1 MSENKPTTPEDNQ
14 PFQDIVKTITGL
26 RLQKAEVFNAMVVAR
41 EGIKVTQYA
50 INAALNGN
58 QPVNELNQ
66 KYSQFKAYFQATQRA
81 HIQASEREK
90 AAVANL
96 YSKYNTQAYQVSNL
110 NDQVPILFFPVRLE
124 TTFKQTGQRYELW
137 VRIFPDDIAVETHET
152 LLTQDEIQ
160 QGQAYWTTSF
170 NATLIEK
177 KQAWDLLCRSYG
189 PPRAA
194 WVARSTKP
202 ANFSTAPNAAGLI
215 SASLSP
221 KADSWT
227 LQPLTRI
234 MPDAFVINCYTGSNH
249 SNPTFS
255 AQTNPIADEVK
266 LGFDPNNDAN
276 GSFYRS
282 GTDIATDTSDQVDW
296 MINFDAAVAK
306 GLGAKVPISREA
318 FESGFE
324 RIVAVGVKVS
334 LTKEVGQS
342 RLQNLINSHHY
353 TDGFSLLKQGTSTN
367 NTENEYSGYSSVDYG
382 NTTTYATEAEANLF
396 TPVATA
402 RNKTDGQLL
411 CEALG
416 IDFDPLYHIYHAGG
430 HDIRDAM
437 TLNNSLWQSAM
448 GYYLVNLAAVN
459 TSDSDRVR
467 EFFNDFVRGRG
478 ALPSIRAGV
487 QPYGILP
494 ASVYSRMTWAN
505 DPSADIYVRIKD
517 YARSLSPHWSS
528 AVNTISTAQEKG
540 NSSQSALSALAKNA
554 VSLNHVQRMG
564 FGSNLIWNYLV
575 YNANQREGADQPRRW
590 YAEQSKRIQEVQAST
605 GIRLSPDARIGG
617 INFLEKHGNISGP
630 LVAAKELNR
639 QAPLPRV
646 GGENTPNYFQILA
659 AANFTELRDENYA
672 RFGVENGA
680 AIDATLYQIGR
691 QTLLLEYHDAA
702 CKLLGLP
709 ESERKDPEFINM
721 PIRDYRDG
729 EAPAESVMK
738 LSAGASRWAQLQ
750 TPYGGFE
757 TITAFI
763 DERGPGIVKES
774 REPIHLFEV
783 KDGFRR
789 LAEHPIGEL
798 EMLSSELI
806 DVVSH
811 RLDTWQLALVNQRLN
826 VIRGI
831 KEGSKERQQGIYLG
845 AYGWVE
851 NVKPRTRTA
860 INAAPN
866 AEFPLP
872 LELDSPNEGY
882 IHAPSLNQATAA
894 AVLRSGYAT
903 RGNTSSGGTLSV
915 NIASERIRYS
925 LDILEGLK
933 NGQSLSVLL
942 GYAFERFMYESNT
955 YPSGTIIDPFIDELR
970 VAFALPVNTLNYTL
984 PTLNAPNQAGNVL
997 DGQRLINAFQA
1008 ASGNVATTLNTA
1020 GISTGSYPGSVIT
1033 AIGKGIDWMMNLI
1046 DAVGDLSTAE
1056 GVFQLVQGNQ
1066 AKSGAIADAIAKG
1079 NNMPEIDVINTPRS
1093 GIAVNQRFTLHL
1105 ENNPAMSTGWSNA
1118 GVPMSPRAN
1127 AEPYI
1132 NRWVGQLLRDP
1143 ANIQCTFKSAATVPN
1158 ATTVTVADLNL
1169 QPIDLLFLANDEIT
1183 NDESELAQRV
1193 RRYARSRTYTVGSLA
1208 NQKIGRSEK
1217 ITIDFHLAPNKSP
1230 SIISFEEMLSVLKCS
1245 RDIITSCRSLRTTDY
1260 VTPTEAAGVAND
1272 YDNGNFYTSRLLAA
1286 KTDFETKL
1294 SLLDAELQNVLTS
1307 TLPPS
1312 LATLKGRVHN
1322 LSWYSLEQ
1330 TVYEYFP
1337 DETAEDFTA
1346 ITQRATAISS
1356 EAHARLASYYAVFP
1370 PLPAPVPT
1378 VPTSGDDAFIN
1389 KCLQAY
1395 QALFGRAFIALPRF
1409 KLRSGDQSSLNAQLS
1424 TNPTTTLLNGHAS
1437 NPYVM
1442 DEWLCGISKVRK
1454 NTANYEFLSALAS
1467 GINLDA
1473 FTDDRKLF
1481 PAQVPYNAS
1490 STTDRWLGSTV
1501 NNSAALQEGRVAF
1514 ALSVPGGSSSY
1525 NMGTYEVGLMI
1536 DEWVDVIPSKNQTT
1550 GIAFHA
1556 NQPNQKPPQCLLLG
1570 LTPKITGRWDWA
1582 DIVDMINETFDLAKK
1597 RAVSYDMI
1605 SGTPVGQ
1612 LSPTFVMPFSAANA
1626 TIALTSP
1633 L

>member
-1 MSENKPTTPEDNQ
+1 MSETKIATPEDNKE
-14 PFQDIVKTITGL
+14 FREKVENLTNL
-26 RLQKAEVFNAMVVAR
+26 RLRKAEVFNQMVVAR
-41 EGIKVTQYA
+41 ERVKVTQYA
-50 INAALNGN
+50 INTAADRN
-58 QPVNELNQ
+58 QPVDELRRTYGGHQAAFENARQ
-66 KYSQFKAYFQATQRA
+66 THLQVSQ
-81 HIQASEREK
+81 REEE
-90 AAVANL
+90 AVADL
-96 YSKYNTQAYQVSNL
+96 HSRFNTQVYQIGNL
-110 NDQVPILFFPVRLE
+110 DDQVPILFFPVRLE
-124 TTFKQTGQRYELW
+124 TTFKQIGQNYELW
-137 VRIFPDDIAVETHET
+137 VRIFPDDIAVETHEP
-152 LLTQDEIQ
+152 LLTQDEIE
-160 QGQAYWTTSF
+160 QGQAYWISSF
-170 NATLIEK
+170 NATPIEK

-189 PPRAA
+189 SQRAA
-194 WVARSTKP
+194 WVALSTKP
-202 ANFSTAPNAAGLI
+202 ANFSTAPDAAHLI
-215 SASLSP
+215 SAVLSP

-227 LQPLTRI
+227 LQPVTRV
-234 MPDAFVINCYTGSNH
+234 MPDVFVINCYTGSDH
-249 SNPTFS
+249 SRPSFS
-255 AQTNPIADEVK
+255 AQTNIIPDEVK
-266 LGFDPNNDAN
+266 LGFDPSNNTN

-282 GTDIATDTSDQVDW
+282 GTDIATDANDQVDW
-296 MINFDAAVAK
+296 MIDFDAAVAK

-318 FESGFE
+318 FGAGFE
-324 RIVAVGVKVS
+324 RIIAVGVKAS
-334 LTKEVGQS
+334 LTKEAGQA
-342 RLQNLINSHHY
+342 RLQNLIQSHHY

-367 NTENEYSGYSSVDYG
+367 NTENEYSGYSSVDFG

-396 TPVATA
+396 TPVTTA

-430 HDIRDAM
+430 YDIRDAM
-437 TLNNSLWQSAM
+437 NFNNSLWLSAM
-448 GYYLVNLAAVN
+448 GYYLVNLAAVD
-459 TSDSDRVR
+459 TSDSDKVR

-478 ALPSIRAGV
+478 ALPSIRSGV

-494 ASVYSRMTWAN
+494 ASVYSRMAWSQ
-505 DPSADIYVRIKD
+505 DPNADIYVRIKD
-517 YARSLSPHWSS
+517 YATSLSPHWVA
-528 AVNTISTAQEKG
+528 AVDAIRPAQGDG
-540 NSSQSALSALAKNA
+540 NSSQSALSTLAKNA
-554 VSLNHVQRMG
+554 VSLNHVQRIG

-575 YNANQREGADQPRRW
+575 YNTSERDDSDQPRRW
-590 YAEQSKRIQEVQAST
+590 YEEQSKRLEEMQANT
-605 GIRLSPDARIGG
+605 GIRLAPSARIGG
-617 INFLEKHGNISGP
+617 INFLENHGNLSGP
-630 LVAAKELNR
+630 LVAPEELNR
-639 QAPLPRV
+639 QAPLPSVSR
-646 GGENTPNYFQILA
+646 ENGFNYFQVLSA
-659 AANFTELRDENYA
+659 ATFTELRDENYS
-672 RFGVENGA
+672 RFGLERDT
-680 AIDATLYQIGR
+680 AIDAMLYRVGR

-702 CKLLGLP
+702 CKLLRLP
-709 ESERKDPEFINM
+709 ESERKDPELINM
-721 PIRDYRDG
+721 PVREG
-729 EAPAESVMK
+729 EREPSKSMMP

-750 TPYGGFE
+750 RPYGGFDS
-757 TITAFI
+757 ITDFI
-763 DERGPGIVKES
+763 DARGREIVGQSE
-774 REPIHLFEV
+774 EPIHLFEV
-783 KDGFRR
+783 KEGFRV
-789 LAEHPIGEL
+789 LAERPVADLEL
-798 EMLSSELI
+798 LSSELI

-831 KEGSKERQQGIYLG
+831 KDGSTDRRQGIYLG

-851 NVKPRTRTA
+851 NVKPRTRTPVPT
-860 INAAPN
+860 APN

-882 IHAPSLNQATAA
+882 IHTPSLNQAAAA

-903 RGNTSSGGTLSV
+903 RGNTTTGDTLSV

-942 GYAFERFMYESNT
+942 GYAFERFMYENST
-955 YPSGTIIDPFIDELR
+955 YPAGIIIDPFIDSLR
-970 VAFALPVNTLNYTL
+970 VAFALPVNTVNYTA
-984 PTLNAPNQAGNVL
+984 PTPSAPNQAQNVL

-1008 ASGNVATTLNTA
+1008 AAGNLATMLTTA
-1020 GISTGSYPGSVIT
+1020 GIPASSYPAPVIT
-1033 AIGKGIDWMMNLI
+1033 AIGKGIDWMRNLI

-1056 GVFQLVQGNQ
+1056 GIFQLVQGNQ

-1105 ENNPAMSTGWSNA
+1105 ENNAAMSAGWSNA
-1118 GVPMSPRAN
+1118 GVPMSPRAT

-1143 ANIQCTFKSAATVPN
+1143 ANIQCAFTSATTVPN
-1158 ATTVTVADLNL
+1158 PTTVTVADLGL
-1169 QPIDLLFLANDEIT
+1169 QPIDLLFLANDEII

-1208 NQKIGRSEK
+1208 NQRIGRSEK

-1230 SIISFEEMLSVLKCS
+1230 SIISFEEMLSVLKSS

-1260 VTPTEAAGVAND
+1260 VAPTEAAAEVNE
-1272 YDNGNFYTSRLLAA
+1272 YDNGNFYTSRLLAT

-1294 SLLDAELQNVLTS
+1294 SLLDGELQNVLS
-1307 TLPPS
+1307 ATLAPS
-1312 LATLKGRVHN
+1312 LATLKGYVHN
-1322 LSWYSLEQ
+1322 LSWYGLEQ

-1346 ITQRATAISS
+1346 ITQRATAISK
-1356 EAHARLASYYAVFP
+1356 EAHARLTSYQAIFP
-1370 PLPAPVPT
+1370 PTPAPT

-1389 KCLQAY
+1389 KCLQGY
-1395 QALFGRAFIALPRF
+1395 KALFGRAFIALPRF
-1409 KLRSGDQSSLNAQLS
+1409 KLRAADQALLNAQLS
-1424 TNPTTTLLNGHAS
+1424 TDPTTTLLRGHAS

-1490 STTDRWLGSTV
+1490 SSTDRWLGSTV
-1501 NNSAALQEGRVAF
+1501 NNDAALQEGRVAF
-1514 ALSVPGGSSSY
+1514 AISIPGGSSSY
-1525 NMGTYEVGLMI
+1525 SMGTYEVGLMI
-1536 DEWVDVIPSKNQTT
+1536 DEWVDVIPNKNQTT

-1570 LTPKITGRWDWA
+1570 LTPRITGSWNWA
-1582 DIVDMINETFDLAKK
+1582 DIVDMINETFDLAKT
-1597 RAVSYDMI
+1597 RGVSYDSI

-1612 LSPTFVMPFSAANA
+1612 LSPTLVMPFSATNS